1 MPTKA
6 LCVRSL
12 ARTPNADPCAAR
24 TKPRKQ
30 NIRIQHH
37 SNKSITHVPA
47 TTTLYRY
54 AAAHPLAS
62 THIRKQLPKTNP
74 HTRSTEHVGS
84 SCWKQLL
91 TVHRHS
97 YSNDVASTKGEGALD
112 SPSAYTSMCTS
123 SPVQPAMTKQHNN
136 ESMQLC
142 RKTCNDTQVVRSTAP
157 LA

>member
-30 NIRIQHH
+30 NIQIQHH
-37 SNKSITHVPA
+37 TNKNITHVPT

-74 HTRSTEHVGS
+74 HTRSAEHVGS

-97 YSNDVASTKGEGALD
+97 YSNDIAF
-112 SPSAYTSMCTS
+112 
-123 SPVQPAMTKQHNN
+123 TKQHKQSLRPIYNAIVTHGN
-136 ESMQLC
+136 EKVPKLL
-142 RKTCNDTQVVRSTAP
+142 KP
-157 LA
+157 LDDRGKRVAMYM